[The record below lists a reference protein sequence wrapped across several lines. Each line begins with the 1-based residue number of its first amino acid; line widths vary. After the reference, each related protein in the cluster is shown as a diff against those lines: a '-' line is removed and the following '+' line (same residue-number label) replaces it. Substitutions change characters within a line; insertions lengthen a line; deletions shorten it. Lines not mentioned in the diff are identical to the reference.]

1 MLLNLSM
8 IGVLVVAGAI
18 PNILNTVLAT
28 SIVCPNAPRQGDYAL
43 CSESYDSSFKVG
55 KQAKNLMDSEENART
70 QAIYCTP
77 DIDVAI
83 VDTSIGG
90 DSADIVCETRSN
102 N

>member
-1 MLLNLSM
+1 M
-8 IGVLVVAGAI
+8 VAGAI
-18 PNILNTVLAT
+18 PNILNTVPSNQHRMPQRT
-28 SIVCPNAPRQGDYAL
+28 RQGDYAL
-43 CSESYDSSFKVG
+43 CSESYDSSSKVG

-90 DSADIVCETRSN
+90 DSADMVCETRSN